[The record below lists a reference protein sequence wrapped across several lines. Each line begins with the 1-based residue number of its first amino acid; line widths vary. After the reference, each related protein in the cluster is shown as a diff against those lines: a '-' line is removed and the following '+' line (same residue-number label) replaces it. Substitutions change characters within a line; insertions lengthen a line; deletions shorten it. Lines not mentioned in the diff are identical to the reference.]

1 MRIEIEI
8 PKEFEKDYNEDRF
21 KDFFERVLAE
31 IIYSDGCCGNYEEE
45 TAQMLKKAFEESKVA
60 YDVESVVAE
69 LEKSMKESEK
79 DNALFQIAS
88 ALGEMRAFEYAIKV
102 VRNGGKE

>member
-1 MRIEIEI
+1 MRLIDADALLDKICKQFDI
-8 PKEFEKDYNEDRF
+8 PDDW
-21 KDFFERVLAE
+21 DGDIAE
-31 IIYSDGCCGNYEEE
+31 PLQTVIDIIDN
-45 TAQMLKKAFEESKVA
+45 FDVA

-69 LEKSMKESEK
+69 LEKGMKESEK